1 MKNWQTLD
9 ADINMLLPVHFTK
22 GRQGHHIKYVV
33 VHHNAGNTSMRG
45 CYDTWTGRE
54 TSAHYQVDINGKIGQ
69 FVWDADTAWHAGN
82 WTANLD
88 SIGVEHA
95 DTTNCAPYTISS
107 ATLDNGAHL
116 VAAICK
122 YYQLGRPQWMVN
134 VFPHSHF
141 TATGCPASIFGS
153 QRDEYM
159 QRCQY
164 WYDQMTGSTAAPA
177 PSAQQAP
184 MHASIPTGRYRC
196 IVPGLNV
203 RTQPSLKAQVV
214 ASYANGNTVVLDGW
228 AATVDGYVWG
238 RYIGASS
245 RQYRYVALGTV
256 SNPRA
261 YLTQA

>member
-9 ADINMLLPVHFTK
+9 ADVNKLLTK
-22 GRQGHHIKYVV
+22 HYTIGRQGHHIKYVV
-33 VHHNAGNTSMRG
+33 VHHNAGNLTVDG
-45 CYDTWTGRE
+45 CYSVWQTRQA
-54 TSAHYQVDINGKIGQ
+54 SAHYQVQADGTIGQ
-69 FVWDADTAWHAGN
+69 LVWDRDTAWHAGN

-95 DTTNCAPYTISS
+95 DTSNGAPYQISS
-107 ATLDNGAHL
+107 AALDNGAHL
-116 VAAICK
+116 VAAICRHYK
-122 YYQLGRPQWMVN
+122 LGRPQWFVN
-134 VFPHSHF
+134 VYPHSHF

-177 PSAQQAP
+177 PNADQAP
-184 MHASIPTGRYRC
+184 MHETITAGRYVCR
-196 IVPGLNV
+196 VAGLNV
-203 RTQPSLKAQVV
+203 RTQPSTKAQIV

-228 AATVDGYVWG
+228 TATIDGYVWG

-245 RQYRYVALGTV
+245 GQYRYVALGPV
-256 SNPRA
+256 NNNRA
-261 YLTQA
+261 YLTKA